1 MSIPL
6 SNSAVTSFY
15 SKEEREELI
24 RINQQ
29 KLEEI
34 KKAQNSDNQQDAIKA
49 MEKSDRQLHELYK
62 RVKKRYIEAFKGD
75 MDAILA
81 DASAI
86 LQAVRKK
93 HFQDEIETIRNLTP
107 KEEEIIEFY
116 NDQPEPQ
123 RSEKIQRA
131 KDMIKAKRKAAA
143 ANYENCYNYLL
154 LHLDAQIEALQYY
167 GLPLSGLE
175 ELTAAKASEWYKK
188 PKSKQK
194 ESTAHIETAVEK
206 AKRLFYTMPNSPA
219 SNFLIDILSAGD
231 SIADLPARKKQVN
244 YGAKYEVKSSGNK
257 RLVSMENYKGTAK
270 VTVELAD
277 IEKVTGSNKPAKKL
291 LVLSLIKANEQAI
304 HNGQLTKEYIS
315 FPLQELLDIGFY
327 KTPQSARKGFSSGA
341 DILTSIKVKGKVK
354 KSKKQGAEIDAL
366 EVLFTGARIERGQC
380 LIFFNPRI
388 SWGFLTQ
395 YFTIL
400 PSYYFRLPNR
410 ASDLLYY
417 IFYLA
422 RQRVKEIED
431 RGYFTISMRAV
442 QERLNLPSEVGNK
455 DPHRTIKEPV
465 EEAITAIEEASKDI
479 EFTITPYYD
488 IEAPISEYLDNGYL
502 KIELKG
508 KYAKD
513 FIELSKDTTKQI
525 QTAERRRE
533 AIIQKAIA
541 TNLAKQ
547 LESGETSE

>member
-1 MSIPL
+1 M
-6 SNSAVTSFY
+6 
-15 SKEEREELI
+15 
-24 RINQQ
+24 
-29 KLEEI
+29 
-34 KKAQNSDNQQDAIKA
+34 
-49 MEKSDRQLHELYK
+49 
-62 RVKKRYIEAFKGD
+62 
-75 MDAILA
+75 
-81 DASAI
+81 
-86 LQAVRKK
+86 
-93 HFQDEIETIRNLTP
+93 
-107 KEEEIIEFY
+107 
-116 NDQPEPQ
+116 
-123 RSEKIQRA
+123 
-131 KDMIKAKRKAAA
+131 
-143 ANYENCYNYLL
+143 
-154 LHLDAQIEALQYY
+154 
-167 GLPLSGLE
+167 
-175 ELTAAKASEWYKK
+175 
-188 PKSKQK
+188 
-194 ESTAHIETAVEK
+194 
-206 AKRLFYTMPNSPA
+206 
-219 SNFLIDILSAGD
+219 
-231 SIADLPARKKQVN
+231 
-244 YGAKYEVKSSGNK
+244 
-257 RLVSMENYKGTAK
+257 
-270 VTVELAD
+270 
-277 IEKVTGSNKPAKKL
+277 
-291 LVLSLIKANEQAI
+291 
-304 HNGQLTKEYIS
+304 
-315 FPLQELLDIGFY
+315 
-327 KTPQSARKGFSSGA
+327 
-341 DILTSIKVKGKVK
+341 
-354 KSKKQGAEIDAL
+354 
-366 EVLFTGARIERGQC
+366 LFTGARIERGQC